1 MKLLDIL
8 NEQGPEYKNEFK
20 VSYTVLK
27 DKDFSKGTATYKDEA
42 DARKFFNDIVKDEEV
57 ISAKLRKF
65 TGPDSSQ
72 DMMGGAMKSLGRSED
87 IENYTHP
94 AWKAAGQGGKKYD
107 ELTDQEKNIR
117 YFLST
122 PSFLSKKKGFT
133 NKDGSDRWWPKME
146 GLEENKLGKL
156 LGARPYKYVGD
167 PMNGKAILPGPMSTS
182 EKNQLI
188 TKARNVGYV
197 AKPNFGGGV
206 TIFVKEAKDAFSG
219 YFSKTSLGRQIM
231 DAEEILDSGMADGV
245 PLDNETEML
254 VQQELDRLKKLYV
267 DNHGYTGMMASA
279 NPNLRKENMKEN
291 TSLEG
296 LYSQIQERYG
306 FFGNS
311 EGQTASSIMA
321 EALNEYETAVERA
334 FQKLVN
340 KTNTAINIEKSGGTD
355 TEVRENLAYQFDKIQ
370 EKVTTE
376 DYLNATFYNFKNK

>member
-1 MKLLDIL
+1 MLSTKMKLLDIL
-8 NEQGPEYKNEFK
+8 NENTEYLVK
-20 VSYTVLK
+20 YTVLK
-27 DKDFSKGTATYKDEA
+27 DKDFSKGTASYKDEA
-42 DARKFFNDIVKDEEV
+42 DAKKFFTDLQKDDEV
-57 ISAKLRKF
+57 ISATLRKKV
-65 TGPDSSQ
+65 GPDSSMN
-72 DMMGGAMKSLGRSED
+72 MMGGAAKHLGSEYD
-87 IENYTHP
+87 LDTYTHP
-94 AWKAAGQGGKKYD
+94 AYYKKGELEGQD
-107 ELTDQEKNIR
+107 KNIR

-122 PSFLSKKKGFT
+122 PSFLSTKRGFT

-188 TKARNVGYV
+188 TKAKNVGYV
-197 AKPNFGGGV
+197 AKPNMGGGV

-219 YFSKTSLGRQIM
+219 YFSKASLGRQIM

-279 NPNLRKENMKEN
+279 NPNLKKEKVIKFLRKENMKEN
-291 TSLEG
+291 TSLEE
-296 LYSQIQERYG
+296 LYNQVQESRYG

-311 EGQTASSIMA
+311 EGNTAAGIMTK
-321 EALNEYETAVERA
+321 ALDEYEKAVERA
-334 FQKLVN
+334 FQNLIN

-370 EKVTTE
+370 EKITTE
-376 DYLNATFYNFKNK
+376 DYLNATFYKY